1 MRTGSGRRRGGS
13 LRILLVEDDPMNVDL
28 FESALETDGH
38 EIVTERDGP
47 AGEKRASDRFD
58 LILLDIQLPKMDGLE
73 VCRSLRARGLRMPI
87 VALSASVLPEEI
99 ARTKAA
105 GFDLFLSKPISP
117 RDLLSAVRLL
127 GEPGRAASGTW

>member
-1 MRTGSGRRRGGS
+1 M
-13 LRILLVEDDPMNVDL
+13 RILLVEDDQMNVEL

-38 EIVTERDGP
+38 EIVTERDGA
-47 AGEKRASDRFD
+47 AGEERASDRFD
-58 LILLDIQLPKMDGLE
+58 LVLLDIQLPKKDGLE
-73 VCRSLRARGLRMPI
+73 VCRRLRARGLRIPI

-117 RDLLSAVRLL
+117 RDLREAVRRL
-127 GEPGRAASGTW
+127 GPNSRALNGR

>member
-1 MRTGSGRRRGGS
+1 M
-13 LRILLVEDDPMNVDL
+13 RILLVEDDAMNVEL

-38 EIVTERDGP
+38 EIVTERDGA
-47 AGEKRASDRFD
+47 AGEERASDKFD
-58 LILLDIQLPKMDGLE
+58 LVLLDIQLPKMNGLE

-117 RDLLSAVRLL
+117 RDLRDAVRRLSR
-127 GEPGRAASGTW
+127 GSRPANGH

>member
-1 MRTGSGRRRGGS
+1 
-13 LRILLVEDDPMNVDL
+13 LRILLVEDDPMNVEL
-28 FESALETDGH
+28 FESALESDGH
-38 EIVTERDGP
+38 EIVTERDGV

-99 ARTKAA
+99 ARTKSA
-105 GFDLFLSKPISP
+105 GFDIFLSKPISP
-117 RDLLSAVRLL
+117 RDLRAAVRRLA
-127 GEPGRAASGTW
+127 EPRTAA

>member
-1 MRTGSGRRRGGS
+1 M
-13 LRILLVEDDPMNVDL
+13 RILLVEDDQMNVEL

-38 EIVTERDGP
+38 EIVTERDGM
-47 AGEKRASDRFD
+47 AGEERASDRFD
-58 LILLDIQLPKMDGLE
+58 LVLLDILLPKKDGLA

-117 RDLLSAVRLL
+117 RDLRDAVRRL
-127 GEPGRAASGTW
+127 GPTPPSANGR

>member
-1 MRTGSGRRRGGS
+1 
-13 LRILLVEDDPMNVDL
+13 LRILLVEDDQMNVEL

-38 EIVTERDGP
+38 EIVTERDGA
-47 AGEKRASDRFD
+47 AGEERASDRFD
-58 LILLDIQLPKMDGLE
+58 LVLLDIQLPKKDGLE

-105 GFDLFLSKPISP
+105 GFDLFLPKPISP
-117 RDLLSAVRLL
+117 RDLREAVRRL
-127 GEPGRAASGTW
+127 GPTSRAANGR

>member
-1 MRTGSGRRRGGS
+1 M
-13 LRILLVEDDPMNVDL
+13 RILLVEDDPMNVEL

-99 ARTKAA
+99 ARTKSA

-117 RDLLSAVRLL
+117 RDLRSAVRLL
-127 GEPGRAASGTW
+127 AETGRAASGS